1 LVKVCLLRVE
11 ELRGRERALL
21 LASELCGSNFMIDV
35 GKLERRDN
43 VNNLADDSLSYTAKS
58 AYSETGHSRR

>member
-1 LVKVCLLRVE
+1 
-11 ELRGRERALL
+11 
-21 LASELCGSNFMIDV
+21 MIDV

-43 VNNLADDSLSYTAKS
+43 VNNLADDSFSYTAKS